1 MLCFRII
8 LYNLFVE
15 VMCMDE
21 KEKEVKTEAPEVK
34 ADIVEPKKSNDV
46 EVDSE
51 VTKKIIF
58 SLCYLWGILF
68 FIPLLL
74 YKGET
79 KATRHANEGL
89 LLFLFSVVGNII
101 LGGLSKISW
110 IFGML
115 AGLYSLAILIL
126 GIIGIIY
133 VVTDQEKELPIIGKI
148 KLLK

>member
-1 MLCFRII
+1 
-8 LYNLFVE
+8 
-15 VMCMDE
+15 MDE

-51 VTKKIIF
+51 MTKKVIF

-89 LLFLFSVVGNII
+89 LLLLFSVAGNII
-101 LGGLSKISW
+101 LGGLSSLSW
-110 IFGML
+110 IFGMI
-115 AGLYSLAILIL
+115 AGLYSFALLIL